1 MCGIFAAL
9 NHDDNEFATAMDNFY
24 KGKHRGPDNSHFLAL
39 DHVMLGFHRL
49 SIVGVNNGNQPFFI
63 KGVYLICNGEI
74 YNHKEIL
81 TQMNIRPETDS
92 DCEVI
97 IHLYREYGI
106 EHTLRTIRSTEFAF
120 VLWDTETNTLY
131 TARDAYGVRPLYH
144 CIRGDCHY
152 FASELKMMNNIAD
165 TVKFHPPGTYC
176 RFGMSL
182 VTNKLAM
189 IDSTKYVDFPSVNP
203 SLNISDACN
212 LIRNTLVEAVNVRV
226 ENTERPIACL
236 LSGGLDSSLVTALVN
251 KRQKEMGCQTPLET
265 FSIGLEGAEDMKYAQ
280 MVADYL
286 GTKHTNVVVT
296 EHDFF
301 DAIPEVIYNIESYDT
316 TTVRASV
323 GNYLVAKYI
332 RTHSEAKVIFNGD
345 GSDEVTG
352 GYLYMKNAPT
362 NIEFDR
368 ECKRLVSDI
377 HCFDVLRS
385 DKSISSNGLEARTP
399 FLDQAFVECYFTIP
413 VHLRNQPGLEKRL
426 LREAFSKT
434 NLLPTEV
441 LWRKKE
447 AFSDGVSSVNRSWFQ
462 IIKEKIPPHIVN
474 IMNAN
479 AYMSIHNPP
488 TTPEQYY
495 YRMLFDKHYISFD
508 KTIPYYWMPK
518 YTNATDCS
526 ARLLYV

>member
-9 NHDDNEFATAMDNFY
+9 NHDDDDFARVMDNFY

-39 DHVMLGFHRL
+39 DNKVMLGFHRL
-49 SIVGVNNGNQPFFI
+49 SINGINNGNQPFFI

-81 TQMNIRPETDS
+81 NEMNITPETNS

-120 VLWDTETNTLY
+120 VLWDTVSKTLY

-144 CIRGDCHY
+144 FMNGVCHY
-152 FASELKMMNNIAD
+152 FSSELKMVNNLAQ
-165 TVKFHPPGTYC
+165 TVKIHHPGTYC
-176 RFGMSL
+176 RFGIST
-182 VTNKLAM
+182 VTNNLIM
-189 IDSTKYVDFPSVNP
+189 LDSTKYVDFPSVNP
-203 SLNISDACN
+203 SYSHSDACN
-212 LIRNTLVEAVNVRV
+212 LIRKTLMESVRVRV

-236 LSGGLDSSLVTALVN
+236 LSGGLDSSLITALVN
-251 KRQKEMGCQTPLET
+251 KRRLEMGVKTPLET
-265 FSIGLEGAEDMKYAQ
+265 YSIGLEGAEDMKYAT

-286 GTKHTNVVVT
+286 GTNHTNIVVT
-296 EHDFF
+296 ENDFF

-332 RTHSEAKVIFNGD
+332 SNHSQAKVIFNGD

-362 NIEFDR
+362 NIEFDK
-368 ECKRLVSDI
+368 ECKRLVNDI

-399 FLDQAFVECYFTIP
+399 FLDRSFVEAYFTIP
-413 VHLRNQPGLEKRL
+413 AHLRNQPGIEKRL
-426 LREAFSKT
+426 LRESFSKMD
-434 NLLPTEV
+434 LLPSDV

-447 AFSDGVSSVNRSWFQ
+447 AFSDGVSSVNRSWFE
-462 IIKEKIPPHIVN
+462 IIKEKIPSYVFDS
-474 IMNAN
+474 MNTN
-479 AYMSIHNPP
+479 TYFYNHPK
-488 TTPEQYY
+488 TPEQYY
-495 YRMLFDKHYISFD
+495 YRMLFDKDYKSFYN
-508 KTIPYYWMPK
+508 TIPYFWMPK

-526 ARLLYV
+526 ARLLNV

>member
-1 MCGIFAAL
+1 MCGIFASL
-9 NHDDNEFATAMDNFY
+9 NHDDNDFANVMDNFY
-24 KGKHRGPDNSHFLAL
+24 KGKHRGPDNSQFMSL

-49 SIVGVNNGNQPFFI
+49 SIVGLKNGNQPFFI

-81 TQMNIRPETDS
+81 KEMNIRPETES

-120 VLWDTETNTLY
+120 VLWDIERKTMY

-144 CIRGDCHY
+144 CIQGDCHY
-152 FASELKMMNNIAD
+152 FASELKM
-165 TVKFHPPGTYC
+165 VKNLARTAKIHPPGTYC
-176 RFGMSL
+176 RFGISM
-182 VTNKLAM
+182 VTNKLTM
-189 IDSTKYVDFPSVNP
+189 IDSTKYVGFPSMNP
-203 SLNISDACN
+203 SLTLSEACN
-212 LIRNTLVEAVNVRV
+212 LIRKTLIDSVNVRV
-226 ENTERPIACL
+226 DNTERPIACL
-236 LSGGLDSSLVTALVN
+236 LSGGLDSSLITALVN
-251 KRQKEMGCQTPLET
+251 KRRLEMGVQSPLET
-265 FSIGLEGAEDMKYAQ
+265 YSIGLEGAEDMKYAT

-286 GTKHTNVVVT
+286 KTNHTNVVVT
-296 EHDFF
+296 ENEFF

-332 RTHSEAKVIFNGD
+332 SKHSKAKVIFNGD

-362 NIEFDR
+362 NIEFDN
-368 ECKRLVSDI
+368 ECKRLVNDI

-385 DKSISSNGLEARTP
+385 DKSISSNGLEPRAP
-399 FLDQAFVECYFTIP
+399 FLDRAFVEAYFTIP
-413 VHLRNQPGLEKRL
+413 VGFRNQPGIEKRL
-426 LREAFSKT
+426 LREAFSKMD
-434 NLLPTEV
+434 LLPSDV

-462 IIKEKIPPHIVN
+462 IIKEKIPPHVVN

-479 AYMSIHNPP
+479 AYILVHNPP

-495 YRMLFDKHYISFD
+495 YRMLFDKHYEAFD
-508 KTIPYYWMPK
+508 KTIPYFWMPK